1 VKALLSTWH
10 FGYPFFLTC
19 CHSVFAT
26 IMTQLIY
33 FFYPDWYVP
42 LCSSVQLLFSSS
54 LHRLPGVKSSQ
65 ISVTMFFTKIV
76 PIALFFS
83 VSRRQRRTISLFL
96 VRPRLR
102 HCWSVRP
109 AHAHQPPVWPQP
121 ACPPGLSII
130 DPVRVLFATLWFSWS
145 CCQPRKNLSN
155 PLPTGPP
162 TIPRPCRV
170 HRLSGCS

>member
-83 VSRRQRRTISLFL
+83 VSRRQRSTYAGLMLMIMFFWVLLGRAR
-96 VRPRLR
+96 VRQLR
-102 HCWSVRP
+102 IQVHFRCLPADHEVHDASADAAGVVPHRSRETHLGSTPHCGGFNEC
-109 AHAHQPPVWPQP
+109 A
-121 ACPPGLSII
+121 
-130 DPVRVLFATLWFSWS
+130 VRVLG
-145 CCQPRKNLSN
+145 Q
-155 PLPTGPP
+155 
-162 TIPRPCRV
+162 
-170 HRLSGCS
+170 